1 MLSLT
6 VPAVRT
12 DKFEVNREAVV
23 SPVRWPLKSLIIH
36 YELLHR
42 SPLLS
47 TTYLLLIYDRS
58 LYTFS
63 YMKLFL
69 TLHTSFSDPKR
80 HILNT
85 HTLVLLRD
93 ADWNVFNLSAK
104 SRVYISFQVTQQLF
118 SMSFI
123 DTENLWVPLSLFFL
137 PFPFLH
143 FVGTQTSESSS
154 LSRWDIWFYSIC
166 CVLKGNPFFCMICV
180 MSRLSVIQW
189 KPRCGMSCMLFL
201 NRYCVCKL
209 VGNVALYIP
218 MEGLQHSPE
227 DATEDKKPAQRMC
240 VWVPLSF
247 RSPPRGRCLKG
258 HTDFIFWSVI
268 LCSKHHWSSS
278 ISFLTLT
285 LESFYLMRH
294 WARHLSPS
302 TIHILCFL
310 FLLSLSLYLHHLF
323 NSISKQSFSVHAFI
337 LTFHCAPFLKSV
349 RPSSLLPLSRLL
361 TFPYFHI
368 WKNYA

>member
-118 SMSFI
+118 SMNFI

-166 CVLKGNPFFCMICV
+166 CVLKRNPFFCMICV

-189 KPRCGMSCMLFL
+189 KPRCGSVMW
-201 NRYCVCKL
+201 
-209 VGNVALYIP
+209 NVLY
-218 MEGLQHSPE
+218 
-227 DATEDKKPAQRMC
+227 
-240 VWVPLSF
+240 V
-247 RSPPRGRCLKG
+247 
-258 HTDFIFWSVI
+258 IFEQI
-268 LCSKHHWSSS
+268 LCVQVGGQRSAVYPNGRPTAQPWG
-278 ISFLTLT
+278 
-285 LESFYLMRH
+285 RH
-294 WARHLSPS
+294 RG
-302 TIHILCFL
+302 
-310 FLLSLSLYLHHLF
+310 
-323 NSISKQSFSVHAFI
+323 
-337 LTFHCAPFLKSV
+337 
-349 RPSSLLPLSRLL
+349 
-361 TFPYFHI
+361 
-368 WKNYA
+368 